1 MREDTQDSDGE
12 GIVDPDEVGSEIREA
27 VEYKIT
33 AFHVSLEAKVFSAE
47 AILDELEETISYAHK
62 YLPIATESYK
72 KIWYTLHTCPDASK
86 WSNILLL
93 LMFCLPFSTSQVE
106 QLKVIK
112 TDRRT
117 NLQNDTLYTLLVICV
132 EGPLLSSFSADT
144 AVHMWSKSCSTT
156 RRVNQ
161 NPRKDYRQ
169 WERVNDEVDGSSSSD
184 FLPITGSQ
192 LILDFRQCHVLNNNS
207 QNFKK

>member
-86 WSNILLL
+86 WPNLLL
-93 LMFCLPFSTSQVE
+93 LLIFCLPFSTSQVE
-106 QLKVIK
+106 QVFSQFKVIK

-117 NLQNDTLYTLLVICV
+117 NLQNDTLYALLVMCV
-132 EGPLLSSFSADT
+132 EGPPLSSFSADT
-144 AVHMWSKSCSTT
+144 AVDMWSKSCSTT

-169 WERVNDEVDGSSSSD
+169 RERVNDEVDGSSSSD
-184 FLPITGSQ
+184 DEVTSFL
-192 LILDFRQCHVLNNNS
+192 
-207 QNFKK
+207 